1 MLAALAGVPLIFLS
15 KAGTSGL
22 PLLPFGIVGFVVAR
36 RQPRN
41 PIGWVMLALALDFL
55 LTSDAGEY
63 AYLVYRQ
70 GYDLPLGRAAAF
82 VAVFWV
88 WLVALAP
95 MPIALFPDGRF
106 QGRWRRVIQVYL
118 AVCLLL
124 VARFTWQAIDAIAG
138 RHIQVDNQGTVVLRG
153 SDGGGALALVFVA
166 FLIVFVAKQVVG
178 YRRSRGEQRQQLK
191 WLLTGSALTAV
202 GLFLTLAFGGGGH
215 GALRTLGAIG
225 FLMVSALPV
234 GIGIAILKYRLYD
247 IDRLISRTISY
258 TLVTGALA
266 GVFVGI
272 VVLTTDVLPF
282 SSPVGV
288 AASTLAAAALFN
300 PLRRRSQRMVD
311 RRFNRARYDA
321 ESIVSAFSTNLRTA
335 VSIDAVRAE
344 LLQAVDQA
352 VEPAQAWV
360 WISGPGRPTGT

>member
-1 MLAALAGVPLIFLS
+1 MLAALGGVPLIILS
-15 KAGTSGL
+15 HAGTSGL

-70 GYDLPLGRAAAF
+70 GYDLPFGRAAAF

-95 MPIALFPDGRF
+95 LPIALFPDGRF
-106 QGRWRRVIQVYL
+106 PGRWLWVIRAYL
-118 AVCLLL
+118 GACALL
-124 VARFTWQAIDAIAG
+124 VARFTWQGIDAIAG
-138 RHIQVDNQGTVVLRG
+138 QHIRVDDQGAAVVRG
-153 SDGGGALALVFVA
+153 SDGGGPFAVVLVA
-166 FLIVFVAKQVVG
+166 FLIAFVARQVVG
-178 YRRSRGEQRQQLK
+178 YRSSRGEQRQQLK
-191 WLLTGSALTAV
+191 WLLTGGAVTVV
-202 GLFLTLAFGGGGH
+202 GLFVTLTFGGSHNGELKILGG
-215 GALRTLGAIG
+215 AG

-234 GIGIAILKYRLYD
+234 GLGIAILKYRLYD

-258 TLVTGALA
+258 TLVTGTLA
-266 GVFVGI
+266 GVFIGI

-300 PLRRRSQRMVD
+300 PLRRRSQRIVD

-321 ESIVSAFSTNLRTA
+321 ESIVAAFATSLRSA
-335 VSIDAVRAE
+335 VSVEAVRTE
-344 LLQAVDQA
+344 LLQAVGQA
-352 VEPAQAWV
+352 VEPAQAWL
-360 WISGPGRPTGT
+360 WISRPQAAARR